1 MKPGDKVWFFEHI
14 TEKITE
20 SEVVRVYGVAD
31 YKVLEVKDPLH
42 VVAPFAIRPVRCVA
56 ESRAFPT
63 REALCE
69 HYRKI
74 FE

>member
-1 MKPGDKVWFFEHI
+1 MKQGDEVWFFNGEEI
-14 TEKITE
+14 LSIIVETIEPDA
-20 SEVVRVYGVAD
+20 VYGFN
-31 YKVLEVKDPLH
+31 KVMTKDCGEIGRIGYRIAMPY
-42 VVAPFAIRPVRCVA
+42 PV
-56 ESRAFPT
+56 FPT

>member
-1 MKPGDKVWFFEHI
+1 MWFFNGQEI
-14 TEKITE
+14 LSIIVDGIEPDA
-20 SEVVRVYGVAD
+20 VYG
-31 YKVLEVKDPLH
+31 YNKVQVKNGDEIGFLKYRVEMPY
-42 VVAPFAIRPVRCVA
+42 PV
-56 ESRAFPT
+56 FPT

>member
-1 MKPGDKVWFFEHI
+1 MKPGDKVWFFNGQEI
-14 TEKITE
+14 LSIIVDGIEPDA
-20 SEVVRVYGVAD
+20 VYG
-31 YKVLEVKDPLH
+31 YNKVQVKNGDEIGFLKYRVEMPY
-42 VVAPFAIRPVRCVA
+42 PV
-56 ESRAFPT
+56 FPT